1 MIQKFFRILFIV
13 VLGLSL
19 PRLSSAQTS
28 LTILHTND
36 THSALFPFGP
46 RDSIGGIARM
56 SMLMKEIK
64 ARTQN
69 VLALNAGDVFVG
81 TFEFNKYLGYP
92 ELNIMQGM
100 YDAMCLGNHELDLG
114 PDVLLG
120 ILSGQLAGNLPIA
133 LPVLCANINLAD
145 YPDLKN
151 FVKPYLV
158 KNVGNLKIGLFGVV
172 TTDPQN
178 YSPEV
183 TALLTDPFI
192 AAGAAA
198 YQLKNVERCQLVICL
213 SHLGLAPDVQGLSQ
227 VPGIDIIVGGHS
239 HDTLSQ
245 PLRDGGKIIVQ
256 AGAFGM
262 YLGELKVSLKGDR
275 VQVEKY
281 RLHPIDEDV
290 AKDPQLLPTLAALRD
305 GIVTDPRF
313 GPVYTKHVATA
324 ARDLEKNWESDSPNR
339 DTPLGNLIADALKKG
354 VKGAGF
360 QADIGMEALGYIA
373 DKVYKGKVVGNDV
386 MRAVPYGYDPVSGL
400 GFKISSVLLA
410 GAQILAGLEYS
421 VTYVEYTTDFS
432 LQVSGLRF
440 KYDSSKPP
448 AQNIG
453 EFSRLDLSSVKVN
466 GQPIDPEGLYWV
478 ALNEQL
484 LSFLRANG
492 MEPFQAVDTGLF
504 EYNLVRDYMQRLGY
518 LDYSSV
524 GRVVDTAAQRHHHN
538 KY

>member
-13 VLGLSL
+13 ALGLSL

-46 RDSIGGIARM
+46 HDSIGGIARM

-64 ARTQN
+64 SRNQN

-92 ELNIMQGM
+92 ELNFMQGM
-100 YDAMCLGNHELDLG
+100 YDAMGLGNHELDLG
-114 PDVLLG
+114 LDVLLG
-120 ILSGQLAGNLPIA
+120 VLSGQLAGNSPIA
-133 LPVLCANINLAD
+133 LPVLCANIDLST
-145 YPDLKN
+145 YPDLKK

-158 KNVGNLKIGLFGVV
+158 KKVGSLKIGLFGVV

-183 TALLTDPFI
+183 AGLLTDPFT

-198 YQLKNVERCQLVICL
+198 NQLKSEGCRLVICL
-213 SHLGLAPDVQGLSQ
+213 SHLGTAPDVQGLSQ

-239 HDTLSQ
+239 HDALSQ

-275 VQVEKY
+275 VQLEKY

-290 AKDPQLLPTLAALRD
+290 TEDPALLPALAALSD
-305 GIVTDPRF
+305 GIVSDPRF
-313 GPVYTKHVATA
+313 GPVYTKHVGTA
-324 ARDLEKNWESDSPNR
+324 AETLEKTWESDSSNR

-386 MRAVPYGYDPVSGL
+386 MRAVPYGYDPASGL
-400 GFKISSVLLA
+400 GFKINSVLLA

-453 EFSRLDLSSVKVN
+453 EFSRLDLASVRVN

-484 LSFLRANG
+484 FNFLKAKG
-492 MEPFQAVDTGLF
+492 LEPFSGGDTGLF
-504 EYNLVRDYMQRLGY
+504 EYNLVRDYMQKLGY
-518 LDYSSV
+518 LDYSSE
-524 GRVVDTAAQRHHHN
+524 GRVVDTAGERHNHK

>member
-19 PRLSSAQTS
+19 PCLSSAQTS

-46 RDSIGGIARM
+46 HDSIGGIARM

-64 ARTQN
+64 SRNHN

-81 TFEFNKYLGYP
+81 TFEFNKYFGYP

-100 YDAMCLGNHELDLG
+100 YDAMGLGNHELDLG

-120 ILSGQLAGNLPIA
+120 VLSGQLAGNLPIA
-133 LPVLCANINLAD
+133 LPVLCANIDLST

-172 TTDPQN
+172 NTDPQN

-183 TALLTDPFI
+183 AGLLTDPYT
-192 AAGAAA
+192 AAGEAA
-198 YQLKNVERCQLVICL
+198 YQLKSVEGCQLVICL
-213 SHLGLAPDVQGLSQ
+213 SHLGTAPDVQGLSQ

-239 HDTLSQ
+239 HDAFPQ

-262 YLGELKVSLKGDR
+262 YLGELKVSIKGDR
-275 VQVEKY
+275 VKVEKY
-281 RLHPIDEDV
+281 KLHPIDEDV
-290 AKDPQLLPTLAALRD
+290 TEDPQLLPTLAGLRD
-305 GIVTDPRF
+305 GIVSDPRF

-324 ARDLEKNWESDSPNR
+324 ARDLEKIWESDSSKR

-354 VKGAGF
+354 VKGEEF
-360 QADIGMEALGYIA
+360 QADIGMEAIGYIA

-386 MRAVPYGYDPVSGL
+386 MRTVPYGYDPASGL

-410 GAQILAGLEYS
+410 GGQILAGLEYS

-448 AQNIG
+448 APSIG
-453 EFSRLDLSSVKVN
+453 EFSRLDLASVRVN
-466 GQPIDPEGLYWV
+466 GQPINPEGLYWV

-484 LSFLRANG
+484 LNFLKANG
-492 MEPFQAVDTGLF
+492 LEPFQTVDTGLF
-504 EYNLVRDYMQRLGY
+504 EYNLVRDYMQKLGY
-518 LDYSSV
+518 LDYFSV
-524 GRVVDTAAQRHHHN
+524 GRVVDTAGERHDH
-538 KY
+538 KQY